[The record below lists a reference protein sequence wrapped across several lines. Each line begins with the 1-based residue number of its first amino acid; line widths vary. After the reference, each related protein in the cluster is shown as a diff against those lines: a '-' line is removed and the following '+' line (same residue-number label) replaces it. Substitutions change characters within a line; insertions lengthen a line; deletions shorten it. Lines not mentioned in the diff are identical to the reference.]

1 MQSRGRILGKEV
13 LTCGRPAMERSVSL
27 AEAPPPLPGSPF
39 MFLGLRL
46 GSFFV
51 PLIFGAENSETR
63 RFRIFP
69 TPAPFELPPAVLCNP
84 RPGRWYSWER
94 VG

>member
-39 MFLGLRL
+39 MFLGL
-46 GSFFV
+46 
-51 PLIFGAENSETR
+51 
-63 RFRIFP
+63 
-69 TPAPFELPPAVLCNP
+69 C
-84 RPGRWYSWER
+84 
-94 VG
+94 